1 MSTTTEEML
10 ALVVRGPREHALE
23 RVPRPTPGPGE
34 ALVATTHVALCGTD
48 LRLLAGTLHDAD
60 YPVIPGHEWSGRVL
74 AAPDR
79 PELAG
84 HLVVG
89 HNFRACGRCTYCL
102 AGSEQL
108 CVELDELGFTLPG
121 AFAEAFCV
129 PLDNLRPLPDGLPGD
144 EACLLEPLCVAMH
157 AMERA
162 PDLAG
167 KTVGV
172 IGAGTIGLL
181 VAQLAASAGAADV
194 AVADPAEGRR
204 AIAAEVGIAS
214 TEPDLEAWKAEPR
227 EVVFDATGVARVF
240 GEGLL
245 ATQQGGAYV
254 LVGYSGEETTEF
266 QPSLVMLREV
276 TVIGVLSGYGK
287 IDSALEA
294 VTSGA
299 VRLGP
304 LVSDPLPLAEY
315 RSVLE
320 YGKGAAPLRSMFV
333 VNDHESENVNA
344 AKPVMEEGRS

>member
-1 MSTTTEEML
+1 MSTATEDML

-34 ALVATTHVALCGTD
+34 ALVETTHVALCGTD

-60 YPVIPGHEWSGRVL
+60 YPVIPGHEWAGRVL

-84 HLVVG
+84 RSVVG
-89 HNFRACGRCTYCL
+89 HNFRACGRCAQCL
-102 AGSEQL
+102 GGREQL

-121 AFAEAFCV
+121 ACAEAFCV
-129 PLDNLRPLPDGLPGD
+129 PVDNLRLLPEGLPGD

-162 PDLAG
+162 PKLAG

-181 VAQLAASAGAADV
+181 VAQLAASAGADV
-194 AVADPAEGRR
+194 AVADPAAARR
-204 AIAAEVGIAS
+204 AIASELGIA
-214 TEPDLEAWKAEPR
+214 TAEPDLEAWKAQPR

-240 GEGLL
+240 TEGLL
-245 ATQQGGAYV
+245 ATRHGGEYV
-254 LVGYSGEETTEF
+254 LVGYSGEETIEF

-276 TVIGVLSGYGK
+276 TVIGVLSGYGW
-287 IDSALEA
+287 IDGALDA
-294 VTSGA
+294 VKRGA

-304 LVSDPLPLAEY
+304 LVSDPLPLSEY

-320 YGKGAAPLRSMFV
+320 YARGAAPLRSMFV
-333 VNDHESENVNA
+333 VNDRQSSTRATEHTQ
-344 AKPVMEEGRS
+344 EGRS

>member
-1 MSTTTEEML
+1 MSPEMQDML

-60 YPVIPGHEWSGRVL
+60 YPVIPGHEWSGRVI

-84 HLVVG
+84 CSVVG
-89 HNFRACGRCTYCL
+89 HNFRACGRCAYCL

-129 PLDNLRPLPDGLPGD
+129 PVGNLRLLPEGLPGD

-162 PDLAG
+162 PELAG

-181 VAQLAASAGAADV
+181 VAQLAASAGADV
-194 AVADPAEGRR
+194 AVADPSEGRR

-214 TEPDLEAWKAEPR
+214 TQPDLAAWQAEPR

-240 GEGLL
+240 SDGLL
-245 ATQQGGAYV
+245 ATKQGGAYV

-276 TVIGVLSGYGK
+276 TVIGVLSGYGW
-287 IDSALEA
+287 IDGALEA

-304 LVSDPLPLAEY
+304 LVSDPLPLSEY
-315 RSVLE
+315 RSVLA
-320 YGKGAAPLRSMFV
+320 YAKGAAPLRSMFV
-333 VNDHESENVNA
+333 VDNRESLQVNA
-344 AKPVMEEGRS
+344 ANGDMEGRS

>member
-1 MSTTTEEML
+1 VSTVSQDML

-23 RVPRPTPGPGE
+23 RVPRPIPGPGE

-60 YPVIPGHEWSGRVL
+60 YPVIPGHEWAGRVV

-84 HLVVG
+84 RCVVG
-89 HNFRACGRCTYCL
+89 HNFRACGRCAYCE

-108 CVELDELGFTLPG
+108 CVALDELGFTLPG
-121 AFAEAFCV
+121 AFAETFCV
-129 PLDNLRPLPDGLPGD
+129 PVDNLRLLPAGLPGD

-157 AMERA
+157 ALERA
-162 PDLAG
+162 PQLAG

-181 VAQLAASAGAADV
+181 VAQLAASAGADV
-194 AVADPAEGRR
+194 AVADLAEGRR
-204 AIAAEVGIAS
+204 AIAAEVGIGS
-214 TEPDLEAWKAEPR
+214 TEPDLAAWKADPR
-227 EVVFDATGVARVF
+227 EVVFDATGVASVF
-240 GEGLL
+240 SDGLL
-245 ATQQGGAYV
+245 ATKQGGAYV
-254 LVGYSGEETTEF
+254 LVGYSGEETTQF

-287 IDSALEA
+287 IDAALDA
-294 VTSGA
+294 VMSGA

-304 LVSDPLPLAEY
+304 LVSDPLPLSEY
-315 RSVLE
+315 RAVLA

-333 VNDHESENVNA
+333 VDDQEGVYVNGA
-344 AKPVMEEGRS
+344 NGVTQEETS